1 MVWIQIYWKLHL
13 VWVSYKFSF
22 YIPQFLPQYSEL
34 SLEIT
39 SSLPLLNF
47 SIYIKDLKHQQLSL
61 SQGDNI
67 QLLLT
72 HRAVTPLACPTCSAA
87 RDQQSCRDKPLI
99 RCHPISIRRISAQCW
114 HVQCAV
120 MCLHFVFASTLR
132 RDTFASSRWWI
143 RAANIT
149 PRNPRKELQ
158 PYCMKNILVAKWN
171 SYT

>member
-114 HVQCAV
+114 QLC
-120 MCLHFVFASTLR
+120 ASTLFLPPLCAVTHSPQAGDGFVLPTLPR
-132 RDTFASSRWWI
+132 ETRERNYNRTAWKTFSW
-143 RAANIT
+143 
-149 PRNPRKELQ
+149 
-158 PYCMKNILVAKWN
+158 
-171 SYT
+171 